1 MTQLPSFF
9 CRRTTPAALFLLLP
23 VCLTVSTVQAE
34 TRYIKP
40 TLEVAMR
47 QARDNNA
54 KLVANVPLG
63 IKVELVEG
71 DRDWSFIRLANEA
84 EGWVRSRY
92 LSAAPLE
99 PGEVFKA
106 VQMGDTVDHQAR
118 ARELH
123 EETGRLR
130 KELAACTTERST
142 LADKYQTLTADPNN
156 PIHTK
161 TALEESQRQVQ
172 DLQAKLATAQIE
184 ITVLKKNE
192 SIKWFLVGSG
202 VLLFGWL
209 LGKLGNGGRKKKP
222 SLLA

>member
-1 MTQLPSFF
+1 MTVPPFPL
-9 CRRTTPAALFLLLP
+9 RRRSTPALLFFLLP
-23 VCLTVSTVQAE
+23 ACLAVATAQAE

-47 QARDNNA
+47 QNRDNSA
-54 KLVANVPLG
+54 KLVTNVPLG
-63 IKVELVEG
+63 MKVELVEG

-92 LSAAPLE
+92 LSATPLE

-106 VQMGDTVDHQAR
+106 VQSGEAVDHQAR

-123 EETGRLR
+123 EENTRLR

-161 TALEESQRQVQ
+161 TALEEAQRQVQ
-172 DLQAKLATAQIE
+172 DLQANLAAAQIE

-202 VLLFGWL
+202 VLMFGWL
-209 LGKLGNGGRKKKP
+209 LGRLGNGRRKKKT
-222 SLLA
+222 SLLS